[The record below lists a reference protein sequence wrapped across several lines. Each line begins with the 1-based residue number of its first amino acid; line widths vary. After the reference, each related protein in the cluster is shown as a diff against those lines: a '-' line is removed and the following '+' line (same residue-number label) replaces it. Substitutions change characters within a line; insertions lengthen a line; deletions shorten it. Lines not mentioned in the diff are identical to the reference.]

1 MLIQVPLAPFPVNIS
16 RDFRIYIL
24 AFKIAQ
30 FGAHSF
36 ATFRLASPRNE
47 GITYLCL
54 PLGEK
59 LGLEGDRKS
68 IKLRLMLID
77 VNRTGLATR
86 ARDGNSP
93 TIDRIVNSKPWR
105 REIAPARPDAE
116 LTRREGETQALKKK
130 KTCERQKKEGTLSVC
145 VVYFVHHQP
154 TRHPT
159 FVPRARKQPFTV
171 FSLRTLELLFIVIR
185 LDIAMEL
192 HTLLSLLL
200 T

>member
-1 MLIQVPLAPFPVNIS
+1 MLIQVSLAPFPINIS
-16 RDFRIYIL
+16 RGFRIYIP
-24 AFKIAQ
+24 AFKTAK

-36 ATFRLASPRNE
+36 ATFRLASPRNG

-116 LTRREGETQALKKK
+116 LTRREGETQALKKN
-130 KTCERQKKEGTLSVC
+130 TCKRQKKEGTLC
-145 VVYFVHHQP
+145 VVYFVRHQP

-159 FVPRARKQPFTV
+159 FVPRARKQPFAV
-171 FSLRTLELLFIVIR
+171 SSLRTLKLLFIVIR
-185 LDIAMEL
+185 LDIAVEL